1 MGRVISEGGV
11 ILVGGGYSFDAR
23 SELGQ
28 TSRLGCWADTPTF
41 QRGHW
46 LPCESY
52 TQSKR
57 GRAGSLAWLS
67 AISSSWV
74 LVCFGE
80 ASLADPG

>member
-1 MGRVISEGGV
+1 MGRV
-11 ILVGGGYSFDAR
+11 ILVGGGYSLALC
-23 SELGQ
+23 ELGQ
-28 TSRLGCWADTPTF
+28 TSGLDCWADTPTF

-46 LPCESY
+46 LGCQRY
-52 TQSKR
+52 THIKW

-67 AISSSWV
+67 AISPNWV